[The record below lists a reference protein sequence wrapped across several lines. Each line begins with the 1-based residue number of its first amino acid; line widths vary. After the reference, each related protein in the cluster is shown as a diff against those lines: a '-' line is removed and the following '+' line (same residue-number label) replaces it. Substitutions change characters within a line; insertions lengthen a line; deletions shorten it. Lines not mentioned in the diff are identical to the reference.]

1 MKRLVVPT
9 VCIVVDGSLF
19 EYEDF
24 ISYSEDFIHIC
35 GREFRKSKQGFFHAM
50 RIVIQ
55 RVKHAKVT
63 VNNEVV
69 GHIELGLLILVGV
82 THTDTEADADW
93 LASKAVQ
100 LRIFN
105 DLDGK
110 MNLSL
115 SDVRGS
121 VLVVSQFTLYA
132 STRKG
137 NRPSYTASAEPQM
150 AKRLYEYFV
159 QKIEILTGSR
169 VETGIFG
176 AMMDVELVNDG
187 PVTILIDS
195 KNRE

>member
-1 MKRLVVPT
+1 
-9 VCIVVDGSLF
+9 
-19 EYEDF
+19 
-24 ISYSEDFIHIC
+24 
-35 GREFRKSKQGFFHAM
+35 M

-63 VNNEVV
+63 VNKEVV

-137 NRPSYTASAEPQM
+137 NRPSYTASAEPQT

-187 PVTILIDS
+187 PVTIFMDS
-195 KNRE
+195 KIRD